1 MGFWNREGVSLPG
14 TLFSW
19 DELACIPRKG
29 GLLSALKEKGQM
41 YSPEDLELMLNRYA
55 KKLENVP
62 KDYGSSL
69 LYYARI
75 QIVDGYHRMMTDELS
90 EIRAAVPL
98 PSSWKRFTADAKTA
112 ASKGTPGDRLRS
124 LKYLIAAYTVYI
136 KEEPVHPVG
145 MPFPGGFSVE
155 LYDGEYYCPVRAV
168 WNDIDDAFCKFCPAI
183 QSRERDLLLSKSE
196 RDVVTKKEKLNNYF
210 YNFKG

>member
-1 MGFWNREGVSLPG
+1 MGFWNREGVSPSG

-19 DELACIPRKG
+19 DELSRISRKG
-29 GLLSALKEKGQM
+29 ALLSALKEKGQL

-62 KDYGSSL
+62 KDYGDSL

-90 EIRAAVPL
+90 EIRGAVPL
-98 PSSWKRFTADAKTA
+98 ASSWKKFTADAKAA
-112 ASKGTPGDRLRS
+112 ASKGTSGDRLRS

-136 KEEPVHPVG
+136 REEPVHPVG

-196 RDVVTKKEKLNNYF
+196 RDIVTKKEKLNNYF

>member
-1 MGFWNREGVSLPG
+1 MGFWNREGVSPPA

-19 DELACIPRKG
+19 DELVRIQRKG
-29 GLLSALKEKGQM
+29 ELLSALKEKGQL

-62 KDYGSSL
+62 KEYGDSL

-90 EIRAAVPL
+90 EIRAAVFL
-98 PSSWKRFTADAKTA
+98 PSSWKKFTADAKAA

-196 RDVVTKKEKLNNYF
+196 RDIVTKKEKLNNYF

>member
-1 MGFWNREGVSLPG
+1 MGFWNREGISPSG

-19 DELACIPRKG
+19 DELARISRKG
-29 GLLSALKEKGQM
+29 ALLSALKEKGQL

-62 KDYGSSL
+62 KEYGDSL
-69 LYYARI
+69 LQYARI
-75 QIVDGYHRMMTDELS
+75 QIVDGYHRMMTDELTP
-90 EIRAAVPL
+90 IHAAVQL
-98 PSSWKRFTADAKTA
+98 PSSWQALTVDARRA

-136 KEEPVHPVG
+136 KDEPVHPVG

-155 LYDGEYYCPVRAV
+155 QYDGEYYCPVRAV
-168 WNDIDDAFCKFCPAI
+168 WNDIDDAFCKYCPAI
-183 QSRERDLLLSKSE
+183 QSRERDLLLSKTE
-196 RDVVTKKEKLNNYF
+196 RDIVTKKEKLNNYF